1 MRVFLLYFIYLFI
14 VCIYASNCCL
24 PFVNAMM
31 LLGLCLNW
39 RSKTIEAKQILKLI
53 VGAPC
58 LLVLYS
64 SSERL
69 QSVSLC
75 LCLRCWRCCRVVF
88 GSHGWHGIP
97 NVHTEEADHP
107 TNRPT
112 NRPPAMQSQ
121 TSNHIKQIFVV
132 FSRIFS
138 LIVVSCCYCWYLLT
152 YYRISNVVRLS
163 SSNACRCNVSMY
175 VCFYKSI
182 KRGNHKKQT
191 NKLFWNGLQQISASC
206 EENEN
211 ETCFRDG
218 IVCDQPIGQPGQPAV
233 AFGTDRPSIPTFLF
247 SLRF

>member
-1 MRVFLLYFIYLFI
+1 MREEVGDTKKIIHNTCMQQKDAYVSGVCFFSLCRALLSLSLAHTLCFGYKRLFECECFCFTFYLFI

-112 NRPPAMQSQ
+112 NRPSAMQSQ

-132 FSRIFS
+132 FF
-138 LIVVSCCYCWYLLT
+138 
-152 YYRISNVVRLS
+152 
-163 SSNACRCNVSMY
+163 
-175 VCFYKSI
+175 
-182 KRGNHKKQT
+182 T
-191 NKLFWNGLQQISASC
+191 NF
-206 EENEN
+206 
-211 ETCFRDG
+211 
-218 IVCDQPIGQPGQPAV
+218 
-233 AFGTDRPSIPTFLF
+233 
-247 SLRF
+247 

>member
-1 MRVFLLYFIYLFI
+1 MREEVGDTKKIIHNTCMQQKDAYVSGVCFFSLCRALLSLSLSLAHTLCFGYKRLFECECFCFIFYLFI

-107 TNRPT
+107 TNRPP
-112 NRPPAMQSQ
+112 NRPSAMQSQ

-138 LIVVSCCYCWYLLT
+138 LIALLLFRVVIVGTYLLT
-152 YYRISNVVRLS
+152 TESLTSCVCHHLMHVDVMWV
-163 SSNACRCNVSMY
+163 CMY
-175 VCFYKSI
+175 VSI
-182 KRGNHKKQT
+182 SQ
-191 NKLFWNGLQQISASC
+191 
-206 EENEN
+206 
-211 ETCFRDG
+211 
-218 IVCDQPIGQPGQPAV
+218 
-233 AFGTDRPSIPTFLF
+233 
-247 SLRF
+247 